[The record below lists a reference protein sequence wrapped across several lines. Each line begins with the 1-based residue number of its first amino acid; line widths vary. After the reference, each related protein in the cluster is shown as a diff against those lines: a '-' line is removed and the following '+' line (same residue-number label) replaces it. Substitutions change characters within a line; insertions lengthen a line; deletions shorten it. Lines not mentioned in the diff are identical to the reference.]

1 MVFTQKEDIKAG
13 DKVLGKKQTNCL
25 TKAVTGEDGKA
36 VFEQDLPFGTYYVK
50 ELAAPDGFVSSDEQI
65 EVTAKYQGQE
75 VKTVKLET
83 VF

>member
-1 MVFTQKEDIKAG
+1 MEK
-13 DKVLGKKQTNCL
+13 LL
-25 TKAVTGEDGKA
+25 
-36 VFEQDLPFGTYYVK
+36 FEQDLPFGTYYIK

-83 VF
+83 DF